1 MSNICDNTFYAES
14 QNRENLD
21 TILKFFDKHFPTYAL
36 GDDSEE
42 TIELY
47 FESKWS
53 FPESLMNDLYN
64 LIPDKSDI
72 YMRCLSVEYGC
83 MYHALWYCDEDGWH
97 EC

>member
-21 TILKFFDKHFPTYAL
+21 TILKFFDKHFPSYAL

-47 FESKWS
+47 FESKGS

-72 YMRCLSVEYGC
+72 YMRCLSVEYGY

>member
-14 QNRENLD
+14 QSRENLD
-21 TILKFFDKHFPTYAL
+21 TILKFFDEHFQFYDL
-36 GDDSEE
+36 IDDSEE

-47 FESKWS
+47 FDSKWS
-53 FPESLMNDLYN
+53 FPKSLMDDLYN

-83 MYHALWYCDEDGWH
+83 MYHALWYCDSDGWH
-97 EC
+97 EV